1 MPQIASISR
10 GALASTKIN
19 RISTE
24 GADLTGF
31 TPMSGNYASSLTGG
45 VWSSWFTDNIDRDYN
60 TTTFKSRTNVTVND
74 GEHITL
80 MLRGD
85 GSGITCS
92 LGSSDFN
99 RPSGFGGALDGGNG
113 HYCNLANGPLQ
124 TLANSIEFE
133 DNRVRVHSDYLSADS
148 LTGFTDLPIYSFRS
162 YPGLSD
168 VIIYNGNG
176 QDRRRIPHNLK
187 ETPKFLF
194 GMLIYGSSA
203 GSWNWRFTTP
213 DRYGNAF
220 YSNGNST
227 NRTTTGILPSVPDAT
242 AITVGDQTTINGNG
256 TYIILALAADDY
268 ENYSTITNKKQIA
281 CGTLSDANGYSA
293 TGTVTLTYKPYYVW
307 YREGNNGWK
316 CVGHQ
321 GENWGLANAVTSM
334 YGGGQYTQT
343 YFTQTTDGFTFS
355 RAPFGENVSLEW
367 IAFGNQGV

>member
-1 MPQIASISR
+1 MPQIASVSR

-24 GADLTGF
+24 GADLTGVKV
-31 TPMSGNYASSLTGG
+31 MSGNYISSLTGG
-45 VWSSWFTDNIDRDYN
+45 IWSSWIVDRIDRDYN

-80 MLRGD
+80 MLRGN
-85 GSGITCS
+85 GSGLTAS
-92 LGSSDFN
+92 LGSSEFN
-99 RPSGFGGALDGGNG
+99 RPSGFGGALDGGSG
-113 HYCNLANGPLQ
+113 HYCNLANGPHVGF
-124 TLANSIEFE
+124 TNSIEFAGE
-133 DNRVRVHSDYLSADS
+133 EVRVHSDYLSQDS
-148 LTGFTDLPIYSFRS
+148 VTGVTDLPIYSFRS

-176 QDRRRIPHNLK
+176 QDRRRLPHNLK

-203 GSWNWRFTTP
+203 GSWNWRWSQP
-213 DRYGNAF
+213 DRFGNAF
-220 YSNGNST
+220 YSNGNSA

-242 AITVGDQTTINGNG
+242 AITIGNDAGINGNA
-256 TYIILALAADDY
+256 TFIILALAADDY
-268 ENYSTITNKKQIA
+268 ENYSTITNKKEIA
-281 CGTLSDANGYSA
+281 TGTLSDANGYGA
-293 TGTVTLTYKPYYVW
+293 TGTITLSYKPYYVW
-307 YREGNNGWK
+307 YREGNNDWK

-321 GENWGLANAVTSM
+321 GENWGSTGAATTM

-355 RAPFGENVSLEW
+355 RAPFGDNVSLEW
-367 IAFGNQGV
+367 IAFGDQAV

>member
-1 MPQIASISR
+1 MPQIASVSR

-31 TPMSGNYASSLTGG
+31 TPMSANYASSLTGG
-45 VWSSWFTDNIDRDYN
+45 AWSSWFTDNIDRDYN

-80 MLRGD
+80 MLRGN
-85 GSGITCS
+85 GSGLTAS

-99 RPSGFGGALDGGNG
+99 RPSGFGGALDGGSG
-113 HYCNLANGPLQ
+113 HYCNLISGPIQ

-148 LTGFTDLPIYSFRS
+148 VTGVTDLPIYSFRS

-168 VIIYNGNG
+168 VIIYNGNST
-176 QDRRRIPHNLK
+176 DRRRIPHNLK

-203 GSWNWRFTTP
+203 SSWNWRFTRP
-213 DRYGNAF
+213 DRFGNAF
-220 YSNGNST
+220 YSNGNSN

-242 AITVGDQTTINGNG
+242 AITIGNDTTINGNG
-256 TYIILALAADDY
+256 TFIILALAADNY
-268 ENYSTITNKKQIA
+268 ENYSTITNKKEIA
-281 CGTLSDANGYSA
+281 CGEITNANGYGA
-293 TGTVTLTYKPYYVW
+293 TGTVTLSYKPYYVW
-307 YREGNNGWK
+307 YREENASWK

-321 GENWGLANAVTSM
+321 GENWGLANAATSM

-343 YFTQTTDGFTFS
+343 YFTQTANGFNFS
-355 RAPFGENVSLEW
+355 RAPFGDNVSLEW
-367 IAFGNQGV
+367 IAFGNQAV